1 MVLDSTTQP
10 KINVTIN
17 GSAVSTDNGGDGI
30 GVALVLQSTSVGIDP
45 ATYRIENGDVIE
57 VTTTQGGTGDA
68 SDLTAFLTFIS
79 ES

>member
-1 MVLDSTTQP
+1 M
-10 KINVTIN
+10 TIN

-30 GVALVLQSTSVGIDP
+30 AIGVVLQSTSVGINP

>member
-1 MVLDSTTQP
+1 MQP

-30 GVALVLQSTSVGIDP
+30 AIGVVLQSTSVGIDP